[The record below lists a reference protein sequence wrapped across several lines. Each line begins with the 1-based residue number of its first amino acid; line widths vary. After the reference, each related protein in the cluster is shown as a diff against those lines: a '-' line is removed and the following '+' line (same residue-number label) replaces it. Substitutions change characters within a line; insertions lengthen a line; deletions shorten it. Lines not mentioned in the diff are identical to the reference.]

1 MATVDTAVRF
11 NKFNSLKLEHGETS
25 WSQKFEVGLYSAV
38 TVQAQVLCLDGAASG
53 QFIMRW
59 LDEDGKKVIDSTDG
73 FSITNKWAKKTATFE
88 VPEGAVKCIFALKNT
103 DSTKEINVA
112 CAMAEAGEIASA
124 FDPSLASQVS
134 LLNAQGLYTGIVS
147 ANQVIAGILQS
158 LDGKAYFDL
167 EKPEIVMQGKDA
179 TWKASPDNPL
189 RLEDGEG
196 EFIGG
201 LVRLPDG
208 RMAVI
213 TSVLGSAED
222 LDGGFA
228 YIGKAEETRGAG
240 IHFERE
246 GHSFSLRDGLYGLKA
261 GGFAI
266 YIDGLRRAEWFETG
280 AFTIYG
286 LEGGQGRLQLFAS
299 GALSVKDAEGQNRL
313 QIFAD
318 GVMSVKDG
326 SGKDRLQ
333 LFQNGQVYISD
344 TINVR
349 YWQDSSGT
357 FIQSPDLRNAIGAD
371 NTGPYYIKNNVKT
384 YF

>member
-73 FSITNKWAKKTATFE
+73 FSITNKWAKKTATFK

-134 LLNAQGLYTGIVS
+134 LLNAQGLYTGTVS

-179 TWKASPDNPL
+179 TWKASPENPL
-189 RLEDGEG
+189 RLEDEEG
-196 EFIGG
+196 DFIGG

-208 RMAVI
+208 RMAII
-213 TSVLGSAED
+213 TSALGNAED

-299 GALSVKDAEGQNRL
+299 GALSVRDAEGQARL

-333 LFQNGQVYISD
+333 LVQDGQVYISD

-357 FIQSPDLRNAIGAD
+357 FIQSPNLRNAIGAD

>member
-299 GALSVKDAEGQNRL
+299 GALSVRDAEGQDRL

-318 GVMSVKDG
+318 GAMSVKDG

-333 LFQNGQVYISD
+333 LVQDGQVYISD

>member
-1 MATVDTAVRF
+1 MATVDTGVRF
-11 NKFNSLKLEHGETS
+11 NKFNSLKLEINETS
-25 WSQKFEVGLYSAV
+25 WSQKFEVEFYSTI
-38 TVQAQVLCLDGAASG
+38 TVQAQVLCVTGSASG
-53 QFIMRW
+53 QFILRW
-59 LDEDGKKVIDSTDG
+59 LDEDGKKIIDSTDG
-73 FSITNKWAKKTATFE
+73 FSIENRWRRKTATFE
-88 VPEGAVKCIFALKNT
+88 VPEGAIECMFALKNT
-103 DSTKEINVA
+103 DSTEQINVA

-124 FDPSLASQVS
+124 FDPSLATQVS
-134 LLNAQGLYTGIVS
+134 LLDAHGLYTGTVT
-147 ANQVIAGILQS
+147 AWQVIAGILQS

-299 GALSVKDAEGQNRL
+299 GALSVRDAEGQDRL

-318 GVMSVKDG
+318 GAMSVKDG

-333 LFQNGQVYISD
+333 LVQDGQVYISD

>member
-1 MATVDTAVRF
+1 MATVDTTFRF
-11 NKFNSLKLEHGETS
+11 NRFNSLRLESGEES
-25 WSQKFEVGLYSAV
+25 WSQKFEVEYYSTL
-38 TVQAQVLCLDGAASG
+38 TVQSQVLCLDGAASG
-53 QFIMRW
+53 VFILRW
-59 LDEDGKKVIDSTDG
+59 LDEDGKKVIDSTNA
-73 FSITNKWAKKTATFE
+73 FSIDNRWKRKTATFE
-88 VPEGAVKCIFALKNT
+88 VPDGAVECMFALKNA
-103 DSTKEINVA
+103 DATKSINVA
-112 CAMAEAGEIASA
+112 CAMVEAGEIASA
-124 FDPSLASQVS
+124 FDPSLASQ
-134 LLNAQGLYTGIVS
+134 LAYMD
-147 ANQVIAGILQS
+147 ANGFYGATVTAWQVVAGILQS
-158 LDGKAYFDL
+158 VDGKAYFDL

-299 GALSVKDAEGQNRL
+299 GSTYIRDAEGQNRL
-313 QIFAD
+313 QIFDD

-333 LFQNGQVYISD
+333 LAQDGQVYISD